1 MISKNERLKILI
13 SAGGTGGHL
22 FPAVAIA
29 EEIKEQFHNA
39 EIFFIGTKKRMEA
52 EILPKLGYKYSG
64 TSVIGLPRKLSI
76 KFLIFLISFLL
87 AFIQSL
93 LKLISFRPKVSIGT
107 GSYISVPPLLA
118 ARLLGSKIF
127 LVESNSLPGVAT
139 KFLAP
144 LASEIY
150 LSFEKTKEYFKK
162 DYNFV
167 VTGTPV
173 RNNLYLKNREA
184 AAKYF
189 GLSPDVKTILVLGG
203 SLGAKSL
210 NEKIFQIYLRLAK
223 NYQLI
228 WQTGKTHYQQYKDL
242 PRSERVVILPFI
254 ERMDYAY
261 SICDLLISR
270 AGASTISEIV
280 SQGIPAILIPSPNV
294 TENHQY
300 FNARTLFEKD
310 AAEILFDAEA
320 ADDLYNKIISFLEDE
335 ARLKKLSE
343 NAKSLFQADASKVIV
358 ERIRKII
365 LGNGKK
371 II

>member
-1 MISKNERLKILI
+1 MMSKNERLKILI

-22 FPAVAIA
+22 FPAIAIA
-29 EEIKEQFHNA
+29 EEIKEQFNDA
-39 EIFFIGTKKRMEA
+39 EIFFMGTKKRMES
-52 EILPKLGYKYSG
+52 EILPMLGYKYAG
-64 TSVIGLPRKLSI
+64 TSVIGLPRKLSFKLI
-76 KFLIFLISFLL
+76 VFLVSLFI
-87 AFIQSL
+87 AFIQSII
-93 LKLISFRPKVSIGT
+93 KLIPFKPKISIGT

-118 ARLLGSKIF
+118 AKLLGSKIF
-127 LVESNSLPGVAT
+127 LVESNSFPGFAT
-139 KFLAP
+139 KFLVP
-144 LASEIY
+144 FSSEIY

-173 RNNLYLKNREA
+173 RKNLYERNREA

-189 GLSPDVKTILVLGG
+189 GLSPEVKTILVLGG
-203 SLGAKSL
+203 SLGAQSL
-210 NEKIFQIYLRLAK
+210 NEKIFQIYLKLAQ

-228 WQTGKTHYQQYKDL
+228 WQTGKTHYHQYKDL

-261 SICDLLISR
+261 SMCDLLVSR
-270 AGASTISEIV
+270 SGASTISEII
-280 SQGIPAILIPSPNV
+280 SQGIPAVLIPSPNV

-300 FNARTLFEKD
+300 YNARTLFEKD
-310 AAEILFDAEA
+310 AAEILFDEEL
-320 ADDLYNKIISFLEDE
+320 ADVLYDKIVSLLVNEE
-335 ARLKKLSE
+335 RLKSLSE

-358 ERIRKII
+358 ERIRKIV
-365 LGNGKK
+365 LENGKK

>member
-1 MISKNERLKILI
+1 MSKNERLKILI

-22 FPAVAIA
+22 FPAIAIA
-29 EEIKEQFHNA
+29 EEIKVQFDNA
-39 EIFFIGTKKRMEA
+39 EIFFMGTKKRMES
-52 EILPKLGYKYSG
+52 EILPKLGYKYTG
-64 TSVIGLPRKLSI
+64 TSVVGLPRKLSFKLI
-76 KFLIFLISFLL
+76 VFLVSLFI

-93 LKLISFRPKVSIGT
+93 IKLIPFKPKVSIGT

-118 ARLLGSKIF
+118 AKLLGSKIF
-127 LVESNSLPGVAT
+127 LVESNSYPGVAT

-144 LASEIY
+144 FASEIY

-162 DYNFV
+162 DYKFV

-173 RNNLYLKNREA
+173 RKNLLERDRET

-189 GLSPDVKTILVLGG
+189 GLSPEIKTILVLGG
-203 SLGAKSL
+203 SLGAQSM
-210 NEKIFQIYLRLAK
+210 NEKIFQIYLQLAK

-228 WQTGKTHYQQYKDL
+228 WQTGNAHFHQYKDL
-242 PRSERVVILPFI
+242 PRNERVVILPFI
-254 ERMDYAY
+254 EKMEYAY
-261 SICDLLISR
+261 SMCDLLVSR
-270 AGASTISEIV
+270 SGASTISEIV

-300 FNARTLFEKD
+300 YNARTLFEKD
-310 AAEILFDAEA
+310 AADILFDEEP
-320 ADDLYNKIISFLEDE
+320 ADELYAKIVCLLEDE
-335 ARLKKLSE
+335 LRLKKLSQ

-358 ERIRKII
+358 ERIKKII
-365 LGNGKK
+365 KENGKK